1 LKLRGVEELNSAIL
15 AFNISITNKEDIAMT
30 ASEKKPLVSGASRRK
45 FLKGAGIAAATSTA
59 AVILAGCDE
68 NSEDVKKK
76 KNQPSA
82 PNISRAETVTL
93 KVQSSWGSKSVFQE
107 MAKQYVERVDKMSGG
122 RLKIDLLPAGAVV
135 KAFQVQDACH
145 KGVLDGAH
153 TVTAYWYG
161 KNKAASL
168 FGTGPVFGAN
178 AAQILAWIHY
188 GGGKDLYRELV
199 QDILKLNLVGFFCMP
214 MPTQPLGWFK
224 KEIRT
229 TEDMKG
235 IKYRTVG
242 LATDIMQGMGLKVTQ
257 LPGGEIIPALER
269 GVIEAFEFNNPT
281 SDRQFGAHDVSKNY
295 MLGSYH
301 QAAEFFEI
309 IFNKNRFEKLAPEL
323 QAILEFSAEAANT
336 ANYGFAMDNY
346 SRDLQGLIKKDKV
359 NVKRTPQAVMKAQ
372 LFSWDEVLK
381 KLQKDP
387 FFAKVVKSQK
397 DWSYRVAFY
406 DLMNAADYKLAF
418 KHHFPNEIS
427 F

>member
-1 LKLRGVEELNSAIL
+1 
-15 AFNISITNKEDIAMT
+15 MT
-30 ASEKKPLVSGASRRK
+30 TSDKTTAKPSKTRRK
-45 FLKGAGIAAATSTA
+45 FLKGAGIAAATGTA
-59 AVILAGCDE
+59 ALALAACDDK
-68 NSEDVKKK
+68 SKKAEK
-76 KNQPSA
+76 KPETPAA
-82 PNISRAETVTL
+82 PQVSKAKTITL
-93 KVQSSWGSKSVFQE
+93 KVQSSWGAKSIFQV
-107 MAKQYVERVDKMSGG
+107 MAKQYADRVDKMSGG

-178 AAQILAWIHY
+178 ASQILAWIHY
-188 GGGKDLYRELV
+188 GGGKELYRELV

-224 KEIRT
+224 NEIKT
-229 TEDMKG
+229 ADDMKG
-235 IKYRTVG
+235 LKYRTVG

-281 SDRQFGAHDVSKNY
+281 ADRQFGAHDVSKTY
-295 MLGSYH
+295 MMGSYH
-301 QAAEFFEI
+301 QAAEFFEV
-309 IFNKNRFEKLAPEL
+309 IFNKDRFNKLSPEL
-323 QAILEFSAEAANT
+323 QAILEYGAEAANT
-336 ANYGFAMDNY
+336 ANYGFAMDSY
-346 SRDLQGLIKKDKV
+346 SKDLQGLIKEDKV
-359 NVKRTPQAVMKAQ
+359 NVHRTPESVMQAQ
-372 LFSWDEVLK
+372 LASWDEVLK
-381 KLQKDP
+381 KLEGDA

-397 DWSYRVAFY
+397 EWSHRVAFY
-406 DLMNAADYKLAF
+406 DLMNSADYKLAF
-418 KHHFPNEIS
+418 KHYFPGEIK